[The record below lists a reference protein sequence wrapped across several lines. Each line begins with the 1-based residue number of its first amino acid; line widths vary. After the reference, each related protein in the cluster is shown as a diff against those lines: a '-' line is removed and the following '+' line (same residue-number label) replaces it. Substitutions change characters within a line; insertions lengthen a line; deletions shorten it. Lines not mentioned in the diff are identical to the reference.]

1 MQSFA
6 QHLKHGSKV
15 KIKKQHLSD
24 QLTFELYTH
33 KKASCDVAVKVF
45 FDHGKGRGVL
55 PRCLN
60 FFRQINFLFTF
71 KPATDDTS
79 WNKYVALEG

>member
-45 FDHGKGRGVL
+45 FDHEKGWGVL

-60 FFRQINFLFTF
+60 FFST
-71 KPATDDTS
+71 
-79 WNKYVALEG
+79 NKFFIYFQASHRRYILK